1 MVSQRDA
8 DRLRRIREGVFA
20 TQGLGHLSEYITTR
34 TYLRGRLFS
43 TAGYEYQQAILD
55 DPSHDMTVGK
65 SRQVGATECFIRLM
79 LSLLATTQNCNGLL
93 LLPHVKQAL
102 AMVKSRI
109 DPIIQGSPDLR
120 SQLVAGSDSSAFKML
135 GTSQLHTGGTYGE
148 FISVPC
154 DLRCADEFDYM
165 EMANFATSDSALDNS
180 AFVDPRT
187 GQRGLRRT
195 FGTPLTPRRGVHAL
209 YQHSDQKV
217 RLVHA
222 ACGHSFHPHHDNV
235 VVDGWDKPVIELT
248 PADIV
253 SLDARGLLPSAKI
266 ICPQCHATVPQSRL
280 APEYRE
286 WVAKVT
292 NPNVTRS
299 GYWVSPFDLPHDAFG
314 RPKRTPEWL
323 LRSRVTFGSS
333 LAKYYNHTLG
343 LAYADQTNSFL
354 DQSIEENTVLAPF
367 SPADALHQ
375 SVWPLIAGI
384 DVGKPSYVAVG
395 RPLPNDR
402 MDVLYLAVVPLSGP
416 NGEDLPTLI
425 HDLLKPYRLQK
436 LVIDAFPYSPSV
448 LRLQAL
454 FPEQVVIACN
464 YNLRDTHI
472 QSVVEKPATQEAS
485 ANRTRT
491 LSALAAQMNKGAWRF
506 PRMPRLMGES
516 TNDAGTVRAHAAN
529 LTKINTSPDEDD
541 AGEEWTGS
549 PDHFM
554 HAFNYLSIAAELVR
568 QSLFSQGY
576 VPLPAPRAVLPGS
589 LVMKD
594 DDAPRDPREYARE
607 GIVLAA
613 GDYRWAG

>member
-1 MVSQRDA
+1 MLTQRDR
-8 DRLRRIREGVFA
+8 DHLRRLRDAVSGHR
-20 TQGLGHLSEYITTR
+20 GLGHLSEYITTR
-34 TYLRGRLFS
+34 TFLRGRPFS
-43 TAGYEYQQAILD
+43 TVGYEYQQAILD
-55 DPSHDMTVGK
+55 DPAHDMVVGK
-65 SRQVGATECFIRLM
+65 SRQQGASECFIRLM
-79 LSLLATTQNCNGLL
+79 LALLATTPNCNGLL

-109 DPIIQGSPDLR
+109 DPIIAGSPDLR
-120 SQLVAGSDSSAFKML
+120 SQLVPGSDSSAFKQFSS
-135 GTSQLHTGGTYGE
+135 SQLHTGGTYGE

-165 EMANFATSDSALDNS
+165 DMPNFATSDSALDNS

-222 ACGHSFHPHHDNV
+222 ACGHAFWPHHGNV
-235 VVDGWDKPVIELT
+235 VVDGWDKPVIELA

-253 SLDARGLLPSAKI
+253 SLDARGLLSSARI
-266 ICPQCHATVPQSRL
+266 VCPDCRSTVPQSRL

-286 WVAKVT
+286 WVPKVT

-299 GYWVSPFDLPHDAFG
+299 GFWISPFDLAFDSFG
-314 RPKRTPEWL
+314 KPKRTPEWL
-323 LRSRVTFGSS
+323 IRSRIAFGSS

-354 DQSIEENTVLAPF
+354 DQSIEENTVLPPF
-367 SPADALHQ
+367 SPQDALHSQ
-375 SVWPLIAGI
+375 VWPLIAGI

-416 NGEDLPTLI
+416 NGEDLPELI
-425 HDLLKPYRLQK
+425 HGLLKPYRLQK

-448 LRLQAL
+448 IRLQAL
-454 FPEQVVIACN
+454 FPEQLVIACN

-516 TNDAGTVRAHAAN
+516 TSDAGTVRAHAAN
-529 LTKINTSPDEDD
+529 LTKINTSPDEDE

-549 PDHFM
+549 PDHWM

-568 QSLFSQGY
+568 QSLFSSGF
-576 VPLPAPRAVLPGS
+576 VPLPAPRAVQVGS
-589 LVMKD
+589 LVPKETD
-594 DDAPRDPREYARE
+594 FRDPREEIIR
-607 GIVLAA
+607 GVVLTP
-613 GDYRWAG
+613 GVYQTFG